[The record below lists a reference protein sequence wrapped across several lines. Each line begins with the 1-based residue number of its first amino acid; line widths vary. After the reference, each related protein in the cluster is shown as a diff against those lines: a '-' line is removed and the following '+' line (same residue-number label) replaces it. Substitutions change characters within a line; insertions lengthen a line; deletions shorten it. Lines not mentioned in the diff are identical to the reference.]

1 MKSNFKIYP
10 KTCTSL
16 FLTDKE
22 GRATHRIC
30 SYCKH
35 FRPLYHYTK
44 GSGHN
49 LIGAHGKCLACRLGK
64 EKAVRFLEILYE
76 RKYCTHCERTRAN
89 CFFDI
94 KSRRGLCIECKES
107 RSQERLLEARREYEI
122 RRRSSTEPNYPFRTV
137 GLCACSEDFLVE
149 VMVNKADGGYYSVLL
164 HEQDLPLVYGET
176 LNFTANRYIKITRP
190 YDHVDSTKN
199 GMIYENAMLHRVVL
213 FGKAE
218 KRNELYVDHIN
229 ENGLDN
235 RRCNLR
241 QATFDQNIWHSRPKK
256 TDKCKYSV
264 LITVI

>member
-1 MKSNFKIYP
+1 
-10 KTCTSL
+10 
-16 FLTDKE
+16 
-22 GRATHRIC
+22 
-30 SYCKH
+30 
-35 FRPLYHYTK
+35 
-44 GSGHN
+44 
-49 LIGAHGKCLACRLGK
+49 
-64 EKAVRFLEILYE
+64 
-76 RKYCTHCERTRAN
+76 
-89 CFFDI
+89 
-94 KSRRGLCIECKES
+94 
-107 RSQERLLEARREYEI
+107 
-122 RRRSSTEPNYPFRTV
+122 V

-256 TDKCKYSV
+256 TDKCKYKGVSFRKANKKKKW
-264 LITVI
+264 LARLTMQGKIKYNKCFLTKEEAALAYDEAAKKYHKEWAWLNRDHYPEDFE